1 MSVQHRI
8 CDYPLYIHPDAARLA
23 EIAAARVIAIGG
35 DAIAR
40 RGTFHLALSGGT
52 TPRQLYRALAQPD
65 RRKRLDWGCVHLYF
79 GDERAVPPDHPDSN
93 FRMARETLI
102 DHIPTPAAQVHRM
115 PADPAHIEEAAQA
128 YARVLATHLPQDA
141 AGMPVFDL
149 ILLGLGTDGHTCSL
163 FPGTGILAERERSVA
178 AVHAP
183 HQDNWRLSLTYP
195 VLNAARHLLFLV
207 AGADKAAVMARICNP
222 SAAAAA
228 RLPVEHIAPAGAVE
242 WHLDRAAAG
251 SLAS

>member
-1 MSVQHRI
+1 
-8 CDYPLYIHPDAARLA
+8 
-23 EIAAARVIAIGG
+23 
-35 DAIAR
+35 
-40 RGTFHLALSGGT
+40 
-52 TPRQLYRALAQPD
+52 
-65 RRKRLDWGCVHLYF
+65 
-79 GDERAVPPDHPDSN
+79 
-93 FRMARETLI
+93 
-102 DHIPTPAAQVHRM
+102 
-115 PADPAHIEEAAQA
+115 
-128 YARVLATHLPQDA
+128 
-141 AGMPVFDL
+141 MPVFDL

-207 AGADKAAVMARICNP
+207 AGADKAAVMTRICNP